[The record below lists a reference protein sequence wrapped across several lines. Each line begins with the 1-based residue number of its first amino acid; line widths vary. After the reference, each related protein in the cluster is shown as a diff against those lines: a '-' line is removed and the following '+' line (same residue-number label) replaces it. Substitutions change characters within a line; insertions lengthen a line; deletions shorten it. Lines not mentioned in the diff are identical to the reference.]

1 MWAHQVALDLW
12 AVLFFHARS
21 AFRLKVE
28 YKSWEGGDINKGKSI
43 QHTDLR
49 YLEEKKNYDFQQ
61 SGDGIGKLKKLSVN

>member
-1 MWAHQVALDLW
+1 MSEK
-12 AVLFFHARS
+12 FS
-21 AFRLKVE
+21 
-28 YKSWEGGDINKGKSI
+28 SWKCVVSKIPLCNVQECEGGDINKGKSI